1 MAILRI
7 RQFGD
12 PVLRERAHEVEK
24 VTDVHARL
32 IADMLDTMRS
42 VEGVGLAGNQVGVLE
57 RIFVWE
63 VGERHGAVIN
73 PTITDRSTTTDIGPE
88 GCLSIQGLTYDVE
101 RPAEVTIEGL
111 DENGQPV
118 TIEADELLARVFQH
132 ETDHLDGVLFIDR
145 LPDETRR
152 EALATLR
159 DRALG
164 LPAPAPRE
172 NAEKL

>member
-1 MAILRI
+1 MAVLKI

-12 PVLRERAHEVEK
+12 PVLRERARDVEK

-73 PTITDRSTTTDIGPE
+73 PEITKRSTTTDTGPE
-88 GCLSIQGLTYDVE
+88 GCLSIPGLTYDVE
-101 RPAEVTIEGL
+101 RPAEVTVEGL

-118 TIEADELLARVFQH
+118 TIDADELLARVFQH
-132 ETDHLDGVLFIDR
+132 ETDHLDGVLFIDL

-164 LPAPAPRE
+164 LSSPLPRE
-172 NAEKL
+172 NAEQL

>member
-1 MAILRI
+1 MAVLKI

-12 PVLRERAHEVEK
+12 PVLREPAREIEK
-24 VTDVHARL
+24 VTDVHTRL

-57 RIFVWE
+57 RIFVWQVE
-63 VGERHGAVIN
+63 ERHGAVIN
-73 PTITDRSTTTDIGPE
+73 PTITKRSRATDTAPE
-88 GCLSIQGLTYDVE
+88 GCLSIPGLTYEVE

-111 DENGQPV
+111 DENGQPLV
-118 TIEADELLARVFQH
+118 IEADEMLARVFQH
-132 ETDHLDGVLFIDR
+132 ETDHLDGILFLDR

-159 DRALG
+159 DQALG
-164 LPAPAPRE
+164 IPTPPKE
-172 NAEKL
+172 SAEQL